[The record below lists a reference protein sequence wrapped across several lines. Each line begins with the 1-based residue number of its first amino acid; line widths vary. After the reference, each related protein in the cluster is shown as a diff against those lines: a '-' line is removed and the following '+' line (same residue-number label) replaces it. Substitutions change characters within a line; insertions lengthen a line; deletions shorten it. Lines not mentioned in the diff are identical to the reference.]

1 MQRSLYRLLF
11 THVRPRPGLFSAFY
25 ISVTVWKPR
34 GFNCITTI
42 LAHYLESMCNC
53 NYEDFLVHACSTGN
67 WVGRIF
73 ILIRLPW
80 SLSFTSLL
88 ATGNP
93 TFLCS
98 QQNMKQ
104 LLVKWSRWFLWGN
117 TAPDKYLG
125 WNHTAY
131 LQLIAAVMQKF
142 TENKTDTV
150 RQRSP
155 SCCLICWN
163 CVFMLW
169 EPNESQINISCTNCI
184 WKYEIIFCIFKKKKC
199 N

>member
-1 MQRSLYRLLF
+1 MQGPLYRLLF
-11 THVRPRPGLFSAFY
+11 THVRPRPGLFSAFC
-25 ISVTVWKPR
+25 IGVSLWKPR
-34 GFNCITTI
+34 GFNCITTV

-53 NYEDFLVHACSTGN
+53 NYEDFLAHVCSTGK
-67 WVGRIF
+67 WVGCIF

-93 TFLCS
+93 TFLRI

-125 WNHTAY
+125 MEPHSVFTA
-131 LQLIAAVMQKF
+131 
-142 TENKTDTV
+142 N
-150 RQRSP
+150 
-155 SCCLICWN
+155 CCSYRKIH
-163 CVFMLW
+163 
-169 EPNESQINISCTNCI
+169 
-184 WKYEIIFCIFKKKKC
+184 WK
-199 N
+199 